1 VEVDRKILA
10 DLAVRDPQAFS
21 ALVQISVA
29 ALGDDAAYTG
39 EEDNVDEAA
48 S

>member
-1 VEVDRKILA
+1 MLA

-21 ALVQISVA
+21 ALVQTALA
-29 ALGDDAAYTG
+29 ALGD
-39 EEDNVDEAA
+39 EDGVGPDTSDEGNVDEAV